1 MAGLY
6 SLWGYEYI
14 LINTGSSTFGMQ
26 RRENLTIDIV
36 NYLALHSSNDK
47 VWVQNMNTME
57 LVLAL
62 GEKPYLTVWYRNTS
76 KGLHIEYQYFVN

>member
-1 MAGLY
+1 MAGLF

-36 NYLALHSSNDK
+36 NYLATHSSNDK
-47 VWVQNMNTME
+47 V
-57 LVLAL
+57 
-62 GEKPYLTVWYRNTS
+62 
-76 KGLHIEYQYFVN
+76 